1 MNKYL
6 VHFDALQ
13 SRAYGVWWIEEGKVR
28 SLYTDPEGGMAARGG
43 LMVLNKSNSNVS
55 WEDWF
60 DQNKGICS
68 TCGVKMRPHQKGVRG
83 CNMHWVT
90 VGAQRSGA
98 GACSVSGQA
107 KNGEPR

>member
-60 DQNKGICS
+60 DQMTTRAPYIDE
-68 TCGVKMRPHQKGVRG
+68 
-83 CNMHWVT
+83 W
-90 VGAQRSGA
+90 
-98 GACSVSGQA
+98 SVYDGMGFTPEQMLFALS
-107 KNGEPR
+107 EPQPLVS